1 MSYQILRDAAGITS
15 VGGDSNGWVRSPY
28 GVRIAEDPNKAFK
41 TLMEIERFVLAQD
54 ADNSEITAN
63 VTQWMN
69 ILKNVEQSDASSAAL
84 NRDKVTDEMANG
96 KSLYTS
102 PNYTDTRVGGNDA
115 INPYWQFNRDDDIV
129 PPLLRIPGMEAF
141 TSGMGRVYAE
151 MYDDNQEILWMRM
164 GVPEFVNV
172 LQFYTVSG
180 NRQAAIAM
188 NQDRSALWLVR
199 SSAWC
204 SVQRSGRSRSLS

>member
-69 ILKNVEQSDASSAAL
+69 ILTNVQQTDAGSAAL
-84 NRDKVTDEMANG
+84 NKDGVTDEMAEGNPF
-96 KSLYTS
+96 YTS

-141 TSGMGRVYAE
+141 TSGITRRSCGCAWVFLSSS
-151 MYDDNQEILWMRM
+151 MYFSSI
-164 GVPEFVNV
+164 
-172 LQFYTVSG
+172 
-180 NRQAAIAM
+180 
-188 NQDRSALWLVR
+188 RSVVIVKL
-199 SSAWC
+199 
-204 SVQRSGRSRSLS
+204 RSR